1 MFLKPRQ
8 LTLAAFVVGS
18 SLHAAPDWKSVEPFL
33 AAKCYECHN
42 AEKTKGDVDL
52 KQFAADPKL
61 AVEFDL
67 WQKVKDSIEN
77 GDMPPKKAKAL
88 NPAEKEGITGWVTH
102 SLDALAEEGVLGPRA
117 FETPRLPLDL
127 HELPAVQTPA
137 VEGTLD
143 TAADHM
149 GRPHSLAQRHG
160 VGDALEIT
168 RPRHSSRLRQLH
180 RGHPKPGWR

>member
-1 MFLKPRQ
+1 MRPTVASEAFEGKFRDRFQARRQPPPHPGQFRHEKCLRWGVVLGPPMFLKPRQ
-8 LTLAAFVVGS
+8 LTLAAFVIGS
-18 SLHAAPDWKSVEPFL
+18 SLHAAPEWKSVETFL

-88 NPAEKEGITGWVTH
+88 EPAEKEGITGWVTH
-102 SLDALAEEGVLGPRA
+102 SLDALA
-117 FETPRLPLDL
+117 
-127 HELPAVQTPA
+127 
-137 VEGTLD
+137 
-143 TAADHM
+143 
-149 GRPHSLAQRHG
+149 
-160 VGDALEIT
+160 
-168 RPRHSSRLRQLH
+168 
-180 RGHPKPGWR
+180 